1 MQTNLEKIN
10 SFLENAEIPLFSNA
24 NVDNEYLQLPE
35 DLTILPTSEIM
46 KYMNAFVQQKMY
58 IRTLVSQ
65 ARAVYREARSNY
77 DKDKCKVFSSA
88 PAKMSV
94 TEKELRV
101 YSDERAEASRN
112 FMEYALEK
120 LDFLKDILDSYED
133 GIFLVSRE
141 ITRRGKDVEDMNR
154 AAKFNA

>member
-1 MQTNLEKIN
+1 MRTNLEKIN
-10 SFLENAEIPLFSNA
+10 SFLENAEIPLFSNE
-24 NVDNEYLQLPE
+24 NVDNDYLHLPE

-65 ARAVYREARSNY
+65 ARAVYREAKSNY
-77 DKDKCKVFSSA
+77 DKEKCKVFSGA

-101 YSDERAEASRN
+101 YADEKAEASRD
-112 FMEYALEK
+112 FMEYSLEK
-120 LDFLKDILDSYED
+120 MDFLKDILESYED

-141 ITRRGKDVEDMNR
+141 LTRRTKDLEDMNR
-154 AAKFNA
+154 TAKFNA